1 MLASSLAIPCKKAC
15 MWTNYPNPAEERKR
29 LHHCYVATKPHD
41 NGSRSTS
48 SNSGSYGSKSLHR
61 GASQGFRRI
70 TRALHS
76 GTGTCAS
83 GCDRQ
88 ESIAIIHQQLHPSE
102 RLSTMQI

>member
-15 MWTNYPNPAEERKR
+15 MRTNYPNPAEERKR

-61 GASQGFRRI
+61 GASQGFQRI